1 MTVRQ
6 LTETDKFS
14 SAVICDGD
22 REITGVYI
30 GDLLSCVMGR
40 AKSSDAW
47 ITIMSNVNILAVA
60 ALADTSCIILS
71 EGVKLT
77 DDVLETAKQKEINI
91 VYTSL
96 TTYDAAIF
104 LNEVL

>member
-6 LTETDKFS
+6 LTETDMFS
-14 SAVICDGD
+14 PAIICDGD

-30 GDLLSCVMGR
+30 GDLLSWVMGR
-40 AKSSDAW
+40 AKCSDAW

-60 ALADTSCIILS
+60 SLADTSCIILS

-104 LNEVL
+104 LNKVL